1 MSDSHTLSNGI
12 GKGLQPAVEI
22 PCSSELAESSISRSE
37 AKFETPES
45 PQTDFH
51 LLSIR
56 AAPVSPASSR
66 PSSAAFSHSPSA
78 PSSRTASPAASGRR
92 RSESAASSS
101 SKSKVASNVRRRS
114 LLGTNVALPGDDDEE
129 GGSKE
134 AADAGE
140 GVPTIPEHSQ
150 LQMDYEDDSLG
161 LKELPDGDGQERVDQ
176 ADDDKPELSPYQ
188 ALLATTVRSI
198 VVRDFA
204 YHKTDDRYHGRN
216 YEEEKW
222 GSPNDPETR
231 WGEEKPLEEEKD
243 DNAGGWGGFGFLGW
257 RSRFGKQNEAEDQ
270 NAVNDQVDMI
280 DGDADEDYYSSPQP
294 SEPDAFGYAYKI
306 LPPLS
311 PSLEPAGLYR
321 AAYMFEGM
329 GASEMS
335 VDEGELLLL
344 TGRGNGNPGWVIAR
358 RMRVEDGKVHR
369 SEAVGLVP
377 ESYLER
383 VEVLDAE

>member
-1 MSDSHTLSNGI
+1 MSDSHTLTNGGGI
-12 GKGLQPAVEI
+12 GLRPAVEI
-22 PCSSELAESSISRSE
+22 PCSSEAAESSTSRSE
-37 AKFETPES
+37 AKFETPGS
-45 PQTDFH
+45 PQTDSY

-66 PSSAAFSHSPSA
+66 PSSAAFSHSPST
-78 PSSRTASPAASGRR
+78 PPSRTASPAASGRR
-92 RSESAASSS
+92 RSESAASSPS
-101 SKSKVASNVRRRS
+101 RGKAASNVRRRS

-129 GGSKE
+129 EGSKE

-150 LQMDYEDDSLG
+150 LQTDDDGDSLG
-161 LKELPDGDGQERVDQ
+161 LEGLPDGDGPKKVDQ
-176 ADDDKPELSPYQ
+176 ADDGKPVLSPYQ
-188 ALLATTVRSI
+188 AGLAATVRSI

-243 DNAGGWGGFGFLGW
+243 DNAGGWGGFGFFGW
-257 RSRFGKQNEAEDQ
+257 RSRFGKQNEAEDGG
-270 NAVNDQVDMI
+270 AVNDQVDVV

-294 SEPDAFGYAYKI
+294 SEPDASGYAYKI

-344 TGRGNGNPGWVIAR
+344 TGRGSPPDSPLLSVPSPDR
-358 RMRVEDGKVHR
+358 LLPFESLD
-369 SEAVGLVP
+369 VGTPRLP
-377 ESYLER
+377 PTASCS
-383 VEVLDAE
+383 